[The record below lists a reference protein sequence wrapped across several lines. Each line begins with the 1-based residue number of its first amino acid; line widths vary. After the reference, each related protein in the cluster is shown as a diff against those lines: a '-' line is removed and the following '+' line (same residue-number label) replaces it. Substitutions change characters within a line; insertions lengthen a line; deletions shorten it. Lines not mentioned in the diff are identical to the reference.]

1 MSINRNRKTIRV
13 YPTLIGNQKK
23 MKERIIKFASSLLI
37 ILWIYTGGSKLVDF
51 TSFAHQLAL
60 QNFSP
65 FLTDILKYTI
75 PIMEV
80 FTAVL
85 LCLKVTF
92 RVGLVL
98 SLIIIGSFT
107 VYTILV
113 LTGFYPKIP
122 CSCGGI
128 IKTLSWRNHLFFNLS
143 ICAINITALSLS
155 IIKERRPRQI

>member
-1 MSINRNRKTIRV
+1 
-13 YPTLIGNQKK
+13 

-37 ILWIYTGGSKLVDF
+37 ILWIYTGGSKLLDF
-51 TSFAHQLAL
+51 ISFEHQLTL

-65 FLTDILKYTI
+65 LVTGVLKYTI

-85 LCLKVTF
+85 LCIKITL
-92 RVGLVL
+92 RIALVL

-107 VYTILV
+107 VYTLLV

-128 IKTLSWRNHLFFNLS
+128 IKTLSWRNHLIFNLFFF
-143 ICAINITALSLS
+143 ALNITAISLS
-155 IIKERRPRQI
+155 IIKERRPRQV